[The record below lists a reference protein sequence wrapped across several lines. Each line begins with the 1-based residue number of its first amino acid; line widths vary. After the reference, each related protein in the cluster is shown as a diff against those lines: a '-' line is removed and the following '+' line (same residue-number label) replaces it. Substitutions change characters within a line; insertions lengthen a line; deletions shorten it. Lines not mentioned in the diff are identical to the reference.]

1 MRNILIFVLV
11 LAMAAG
17 AVGYWRGWFT
27 VTKDGKVDVQGN
39 PTKFQQDREAFSK
52 SVTAKATALK
62 QRVHSLWE
70 KSDKLSDADKK
81 ELADLKTKHDRLE
94 QQIKELDD
102 AGEDKFDSI
111 KQDLSK
117 TLEDV
122 EKRIEELAKKVKD
135 KQAPS

>member
-1 MRNILIFVLV
+1 MRNILVVVLV

-27 VTKDGKVDVQGN
+27 VAKDGKVDVETN
-39 PTKFQQDREAFSK
+39 PTKFKKDKEAFSK
-52 SVTAKATALK
+52 SVSEKAKSLK
-62 QRVHSLWE
+62 HRVESLWE
-70 KSDKLSDADKK
+70 KSDKLSEADKK
-81 ELADLKTKHDRLE
+81 ELADLKVKHERLE
-94 QQIKELDD
+94 QQIKALDD

-117 TLEDV
+117 NLEDV

-135 KQAPS
+135 K